1 MQEPAYKNAKLP
13 VEKRVKDLLS
23 KMTIE
28 EKVAQLMGLWNG
40 GVEDFKD
47 EIFKDKAKM
56 KEKFGQGCHSIH
68 PAPFGIKETVEMRN
82 KIQRYLVEETRLGI
96 PAIFVDEG
104 QHGMMRPDSTVFP
117 QAIGMACS
125 WNPELFE
132 MIYGVVANEMRSR
145 GTHHALTPVIDVCR
159 EPRWGRVEETYG
171 EDPYLNGM
179 LSCAAVKGL
188 QGTKNGKVARNHVAA
203 TLKHLVGHGESEGGQ
218 NQGPANY
225 SMRVLRDYHM
235 PPFKMCIDKVKP
247 VSVMP
252 SYNEV
257 DGLPS
262 HANKWLIQDLLR
274 KEWKFKGLVVSD
286 YYGVDQL
293 LLKHNVVKDETEA
306 AMTGFNTGVQYEF
319 PQGNY
324 YKHLPQLLK
333 EGKVKLS
340 EINHAVALTLKL
352 KFELGL
358 FENPY
363 VDVNQAIKVSK
374 NPRHR
379 EIALQ
384 AARESIVLLKNDN
397 LLPLAKDKYKKI
409 AVIGPC
415 AKDVYF
421 GGYAGEPYNK
431 ISLLDGIKNKVG
443 IKVDVLFAQ
452 GCRLTDNTT
461 NSYFNWKYDDI
472 VYASR
477 DENLKLIKEAVDVAK
492 KAELIV
498 LAIGENEHL
507 CREAWAKNH
516 LGDNMTLDLFGEQ
529 SELAEAML
537 ALGKPVVVYLM
548 NGRPLSVNKLAE
560 KAPAIIEGWYMG
572 QETGTAAADVIFGD
586 VNPSGKLTITFPKS
600 AGQLPMYYNHKPS
613 AQFHNYLSQDINPLF
628 HFGYGLSYTTFKY
641 SKPKLEKKSIAAR
654 ESVIV
659 TVEVTNTGKVAG
671 DEIVQLYIRDK
682 VSSVTRPVKE
692 LKDFQ
697 RVSLKPG
704 ETKKVKLVITPEKL
718 AFHDVNM
725 KFRVEPGL
733 FEIMTGSSSRDEDLQ
748 KAELE
753 VIK

>member
-1 MQEPAYKNAKLP
+1 MLKSAYKNAKLP

-23 KMTIE
+23 IMTIE

-40 GVEDFKD
+40 GVEDFKT

-104 QHGMMRPDSTVFP
+104 QHGVMRPDSTVFP

-125 WNPELFE
+125 WNPGLFE

-306 AMTGFNTGVQYEF
+306 AMTGFNAGVQYEF

-340 EINHAVALTLKL
+340 DINHAVALTLKL

-374 NPRHR
+374 DPRHR

-443 IKVDVLFAQ
+443 TKVDVLFAQ

-507 CREAWAKNH
+507 CREAWAKTH

-529 SELAEAML
+529 GELAEAML

-641 SKPKLEKKSIAAR
+641 SKPKLEKKSITAR

-659 TVEVTNTGKVAG
+659 TVEVTNAGKVAG

-704 ETKKVKLVITPEKL
+704 ETKKVKLEITPEKL

-748 KAELE
+748 KVELE

>member
-125 WNPELFE
+125 WNPGLFE

-235 PPFKMCIDKVKP
+235 PPFKMCIDRVKP

-340 EINHAVALTLKL
+340 DINQAVALTLKL

-443 IKVDVLFAQ
+443 TKVDVLFAQ

-641 SKPKLEKKSIAAR
+641 GKPKLEKKSITAR

-659 TVEVTNTGKVAG
+659 TVEVTNAGKVAG

-704 ETKKVKLVITPEKL
+704 ETKKVKLEITPEKL

-733 FEIMTGSSSRDEDLQ
+733 FDIMTGSSSRDEDLQ

>member
-1 MQEPAYKNAKLP
+1 MQKPAYKNAKLP

-47 EIFKDKAKM
+47 EIFKDKAQM
-56 KEKFGQGCHSIH
+56 KEKFGLGCHSIH

-82 KIQRYLVEETRLGI
+82 KIQKYLVEETRLGI

-125 WNPELFE
+125 WNPGLFE

-235 PPFKMCIDKVKP
+235 PPFKMCIDRVKP

-293 LLKHNVVKDETEA
+293 LLKHNVVKDEAEA
-306 AMTGFNTGVQYEF
+306 AMTGFNVGVQYEF

-340 EINHAVALTLKL
+340 DINDAVALTLKL

-363 VDVNQAIKVSK
+363 VDVDQAIKVSK

-397 LLPLAKDKYKKI
+397 LLPLSKDKYKKI

-443 IKVDVLFAQ
+443 TKVDVLFAQ
-452 GCRLTDNTT
+452 GCRLTVQHNQQ
-461 NSYFNWKYDDI
+461 
-472 VYASR
+472 
-477 DENLKLIKEAVDVAK
+477 
-492 KAELIV
+492 
-498 LAIGENEHL
+498 
-507 CREAWAKNH
+507 
-516 LGDNMTLDLFGEQ
+516 LF
-529 SELAEAML
+529 
-537 ALGKPVVVYLM
+537 
-548 NGRPLSVNKLAE
+548 
-560 KAPAIIEGWYMG
+560 
-572 QETGTAAADVIFGD
+572 
-586 VNPSGKLTITFPKS
+586 
-600 AGQLPMYYNHKPS
+600 QL
-613 AQFHNYLSQDINPLF
+613 
-628 HFGYGLSYTTFKY
+628 
-641 SKPKLEKKSIAAR
+641 
-654 ESVIV
+654 
-659 TVEVTNTGKVAG
+659 
-671 DEIVQLYIRDK
+671 EI
-682 VSSVTRPVKE
+682 
-692 LKDFQ
+692 
-697 RVSLKPG
+697 
-704 ETKKVKLVITPEKL
+704 
-718 AFHDVNM
+718 
-725 KFRVEPGL
+725 
-733 FEIMTGSSSRDEDLQ
+733 
-748 KAELE
+748 
-753 VIK
+753 